1 MIRFNIFAAAAIL
14 AAIVASPAS
23 AQQAMDEP
31 GMFAFYHPNGDLH
44 IGSRGPPADAQAQVP
59 ARLLMQHAT
68 PARAETVHRS
78 NLGRVVRLNRGL
90 TLGPAA
96 SGWAYAPPRPPI
108 RYHDTP
114 SYDDPSKFGGGEAL
128 PIDP

>member
-1 MIRFNIFAAAAIL
+1 MRRFLTIL
-14 AAIVASPAS
+14 APLLAS
-23 AQQAMDEP
+23 ACIYSA
-31 GMFAFYHPNGDLH
+31 
-44 IGSRGPPADAQAQVP
+44 
-59 ARLLMQHAT
+59 AT
-68 PARAETVHRS
+68 AARAETVHRS